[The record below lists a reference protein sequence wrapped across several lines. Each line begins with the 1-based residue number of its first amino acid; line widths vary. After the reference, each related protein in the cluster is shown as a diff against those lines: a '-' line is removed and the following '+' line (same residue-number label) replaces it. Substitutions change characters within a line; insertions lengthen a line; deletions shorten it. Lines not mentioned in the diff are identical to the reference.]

1 MVVAISRRMFLF
13 FSRLMARMN
22 LKNLIYALVFGLVA
36 AMPVLAAGSF
46 VTVASTTS
54 TRNSGLYEHILPIFQ
69 NETGIE
75 ARIVAVGTGQAIRL
89 AERGDADVLFVH
101 HKASEERFVADG
113 FGVKRYPVMYN
124 DFVVIG
130 PRNDPAG
137 VKGMTDASAAFARMA
152 DAKAVFTSRGD
163 DSGTH
168 KAERELWEE
177 AKRDVE
183 AASGTWYRET
193 GAGMGPTLN
202 TASGMNAYTL
212 TDRATWLNFR
222 NRGELAILL
231 EGDPRLYNEYGVI
244 LVNSAKY
251 PHVKKEAG
259 QTFIDWLLSKSG
271 RDAIAGYRINGEQL
285 FFVKEM

>member
-1 MVVAISRRMFLF
+1 
-13 FSRLMARMN
+13 MARMN

>member
-13 FSRLMARMN
+13 FSRLMARMS

-137 VKGMTDASAAFARMA
+137 VKGMTDASAAFARIA